1 MRKIDRFDKYMKVKG
16 LNDNKITVQ
25 LGLSIG
31 TLGKSRKE
39 GRDLSDKVVEQIL
52 NFYTDLD
59 RVWLLTGEG
68 EMLRGAVVQPSD
80 SASGIPYYSE
90 MPVSAGSADLQLMD
104 GDERAVGYIRIAGVS
119 GKCAFSVVG
128 CSMEPVIHA
137 GDIVVVD
144 VLDRYELI
152 DPDKIYMI
160 VTADDRMIKHIETDE
175 SNPDILW
182 CVSPNYRRFSILKT
196 DIRQIFKVTFYGR
209 FV

>member
-1 MRKIDRFDKYMKVKG
+1 MCIKDR
-16 LNDNKITVQ
+16 ITEYCK
-25 LGLSIG
+25 LKNIAISRFEKEAGLSNG
-31 TLGKSRKE
+31 YFNQVKKRPSL
-39 GRDLSDKVVEQIL
+39 DKIESISKAFPDF
-52 NFYTDLD
+52 NTD
-59 RVWLLTGEG
+59 WLLTGEG

-119 GKCAFSVVG
+119 GKCAFPVVG

-182 CVSPNYRRFSILKT
+182 CVSPNYRRFSIPKT

>member
-1 MRKIDRFDKYMKVKG
+1 MAKNQELVELIRTIKFRSKMNQSAIAAKIGVSKQY
-16 LNDNKITVQ
+16 
-25 LGLSIG
+25 
-31 TLGKSRKE
+31 
-39 GRDLSDKVVEQIL
+39 LSDTINGRFPFSEDLKQKLYEQFTYL
-52 NFYTDLD
+52 N
-59 RVWLLTGEG
+59 E
-68 EMLRGAVVQPSD
+68 EPSPSPVIETD

-119 GKCAFSVVG
+119 GKCAFPVVG

-160 VTADDRMIKHIETDE
+160 VTADDRMIKHIEMDE

>member
-1 MRKIDRFDKYMKVKG
+1 MANLQKIKEIADKKNISLSALSGELGITPQALFKLMRNNSTKIETLEKIATILKVPIVSFFG
-16 LNDNKITVQ
+16 DATPIT
-25 LGLSIG
+25 
-31 TLGKSRKE
+31 
-39 GRDLSDKVVEQIL
+39 SDKSIQ
-52 NFYTDLD
+52 FTDSL
-59 RVWLLTGEG
+59 
-68 EMLRGAVVQPSD
+68 
-80 SASGIPYYSE
+80 SGIPYYSE

-104 GDERAVGYIRIAGVS
+104 GNERAVGYIRIAGVS
-119 GKCAFSVVG
+119 GKCAFPVVG

-160 VTADDRMIKHIETDE
+160 VTGDDRMIKHIETDE

-182 CVSPNYRRFSILKT
+182 CVSPNYRRFSIPKT

>member
-1 MRKIDRFDKYMKVKG
+1 MCNLEDVKKIREKSG
-16 LNDNKITVQ
+16 LTQKQFAEICGVTLRTVQ
-25 LGLSIG
+25 NWEA
-31 TLGKSRKE
+31 GKKIPDNIIRLIKTIAP
-39 GRDLSDKVVEQIL
+39 Q
-52 NFYTDLD
+52 
-59 RVWLLTGEG
+59 GEIISSS
-68 EMLRGAVVQPSD
+68 PSPIIETD

-90 MPVSAGSADLQLMD
+90 MPVSAGSADLQMMD

-119 GKCAFSVVG
+119 GKCAFPVVG

-182 CVSPNYRRFSILKT
+182 CVSPNYRRFSIPKT

>member
-1 MRKIDRFDKYMKVKG
+1 MANLQKIKEIADEKNISLSALAGELGITPQALFKLMRNNSTKIETLEKIATILKVPIVSFFEEG
-16 LNDNKITVQ
+16 DVTSVE
-25 LGLSIG
+25 S
-31 TLGKSRKE
+31 GKSI
-39 GRDLSDKVVEQIL
+39 Q
-52 NFYTDLD
+52 F
-59 RVWLLTGEG
+59 
-68 EMLRGAVVQPSD
+68 SD
-80 SASGIPYYSE
+80 SLSGIPYYSE

-119 GKCAFSVVG
+119 GKCAFPVVG

-160 VTADDRMIKHIETDE
+160 VTSDDRMIKHIETDE

>member
-1 MRKIDRFDKYMKVKG
+1 MANLQKIKEIAEEKNISLSALAGELGITPQALFKLMRNNSTKIETLEKIATILKVPVVSFFEDG
-16 LNDNKITVQ
+16 DIAPAE
-25 LGLSIG
+25 S
-31 TLGKSRKE
+31 GKSI
-39 GRDLSDKVVEQIL
+39 Q
-52 NFYTDLD
+52 F
-59 RVWLLTGEG
+59 
-68 EMLRGAVVQPSD
+68 SD

-119 GKCAFSVVG
+119 GKCAFPVVG